1 LEKGKKEQVPRPC
14 DLCAQGSFVWRLPW
28 CTCVSASARQSRAQ
42 WQCCARGSFVVKFF
56 RLWVWSA
63 TSRGRPHGGGL
74 ALAGFH
80 MVPRGTGAQGGLWR
94 LNSPAPDKGDTTA
107 DRLAARSARYTDWR
121 VAVSSQSIVSTVT
134 NEVQFLVPCPVS
146 DLQRPESDP
155 RVPSRLGQ
163 PPPGPAP
170 WILHLAF
177 GVPFRG
183 GEHAAHERRMVATQF
198 V

>member
-1 LEKGKKEQVPRPC
+1 MTGTHPAPSAVSPSLSGVKSPTRSSVTASPDFAALGEPRQRFRWHAALC
-14 DLCAQGSFVWRLPW
+14 DRSLASSSSAAHTLCTDGTAY
-28 CTCVSASARQSRAQ
+28 
-42 WQCCARGSFVVKFF
+42 CA
-56 RLWVWSA
+56 A
-63 TSRGRPHGGGL
+63 
-74 ALAGFH
+74 
-80 MVPRGTGAQGGLWR
+80 
-94 LNSPAPDKGDTTA
+94 APDKGDTTA